1 MEIRVSYVDR
11 TTEKQINF
19 LKLKEVLKLDLSP
32 LSQNKVISKSSK
44 RYAESNAINFPL
56 VSGTNASEDR
66 DTIQSLSK
74 S

>member
-66 DTIQSLSK
+66 DTIQYLSK

>member
-56 VSGTNASEDR
+56 VSGTNASEDK
-66 DTIQSLSK
+66 IK
-74 S
+74 I